1 MADLIP
7 ASNVFEKL
15 KRVNEHGSEI
25 WSARE
30 LARVLEYSEFR
41 HFQPVIA
48 KAREAC
54 EKSGH
59 QIQDHFEE
67 ILDMVEIGSG
77 AQRQV
82 ENWQLSMAAKDIHR
96 RKGLQKKEGILDHM
110 GSTELAANLFRANSD
125 RGEAPPRTGH
135 LQRSGKPHPQRG
147 RKKGSSDHPRTRR
160 HDAGEPPRPSPSVLK
175 KSPAAKRSVSRKN
188 RNSSNRRQK
197 RSESRLHNNSSN
209 H

>member
-110 GSTELAANLFRANSD
+110 GSTELAANLFRATQTEEKLRREQATSKDQAN
-125 RGEAPPRTGH
+125 RIHNEV
-135 LQRSGKPHPQRG
+135 GKKVHQTIRELGGTMPENLPV
-147 RKKGSSDHPRTRR
+147 RR
-160 HDAGEPPRPSPSVLK
+160 RVY
-175 KSPAAKRSVSRKN
+175 
-188 RNSSNRRQK
+188 
-197 RSESRLHNNSSN
+197 
-209 H
+209 